1 MPEGDTIHRSARTL
15 ERVLSGKT
23 VREVRSPLP
32 AVANA
37 HLSGLSVQAVEAR
50 GKNLLIHFDDGRSL
64 YTHMRMAG
72 SWHVYRPGEPWQL
85 PQRRARV
92 VLETDDFLAVCF
104 SAPVVEVLSERQAAR
119 HGTLS
124 RLGPD
129 VLSSGFDPR
138 EALSRL
144 REDPDR
150 PIGEALLVQS
160 VVAGIGNIYKS
171 ETLFLRRADPFAP
184 VRAYSDEELLR
195 TLERARELMSAGLEG
210 SSRRTQPSVRGSSDW
225 VYGRSGRSCRRCATR
240 IRMRRQGLAGRSTY
254 WCPHCQPPRQ
264 VP

>member
-1 MPEGDTIHRSARTL
+1 MPEGDTIHRTARTL

-23 VREVRSPLP
+23 VRAVRSPLVE
-32 AVANA
+32 VANA

-50 GKNLLIHFDDGRSL
+50 GKNLLIHFGDGRSL
-64 YTHMRMAG
+64 YTHMRMTG
-72 SWHVYRPGEPWQL
+72 SWHVYRPGEPWQR
-85 PQRRARV
+85 PQRQARV

-104 SAPVVEVLSERQAAR
+104 SAPVVEVLTERQAAR

-129 VLSSGFDPR
+129 VLSSAFEPR
-138 EALSRL
+138 EAISRL

-171 ETLFLRRADPFAP
+171 ETLFLRGADPFAP
-184 VRAYSDEELLR
+184 IHAYSDEELLR
-195 TLERARELMSAGLEG
+195 TLEQARERMSAGLEG
-210 SSRRTQPSVRGSSDW
+210 SSPRTQPSVRGPSYW

-254 WCPHCQPPRQ
+254 WCPRCQPPRE
-264 VP
+264 